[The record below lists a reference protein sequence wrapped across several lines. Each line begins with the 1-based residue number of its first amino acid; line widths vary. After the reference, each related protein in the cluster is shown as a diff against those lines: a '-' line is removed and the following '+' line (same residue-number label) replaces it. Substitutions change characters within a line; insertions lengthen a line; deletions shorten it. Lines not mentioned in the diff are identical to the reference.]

1 MMIDYYLVDF
11 WVGMSQIITLL
22 LLVVFFLSWLVIER
36 HKVLFRNLT
45 ILFGVLNIIMLV
57 LTIFWPF
64 IF

>member
-1 MMIDYYLVDF
+1 MINYYLVDF

-36 HKVLFRNLT
+36 QKVLFRNLT

-57 LTIFWPF
+57 ITIFWPF
-64 IF
+64 VF